1 MDDPVSE
8 PIKVLVADAHAP
20 THARVRHTLE
30 RDGGFVICAES
41 MSADQAVDATL
52 AADPDVCLVDVDL
65 PGGGISAVT
74 RMVALRPL
82 TTAIMLAVS
91 SRDSE
96 LFDSL
101 RAGASGYL
109 LKDRIDLELAD
120 ATRRVFA
127 GEASLP
133 GILVA
138 RLIEEF
144 RDREG
149 RRVRIADRQAARL
162 TGREWTCSSCCVKG
176 SARRR
181 WPTASSCR
189 ARPSAATSRPCSTSC
204 TCPIAVRPCG
214 CSNRADP
221 PRPHRRGAKIGAGG
235 LRARWRA
242 RSSRWTCRYPA
253 GWWPGSP
260 TTR

>member
-1 MDDPVSE
+1 VDDPVSE

-162 TGREWTCSSCCVKG
+162 TGREWDVLELLREGLS
-176 SARRR
+176 
-181 WPTASSCR
+181 TAEMADRLFVSRTTIRSHV
-189 ARPSAATSRPCSTSC
+189 AAVLHKLHVPDRGA
-204 TCPIAVRPCG
+204 AVR
-214 CSNRADP
+214 
-221 PRPHRRGAKIGAGG
+221 
-235 LRARWRA
+235 LFE
-242 RSSRWTCRYPA
+242 
-253 GWWPGSP
+253 
-260 TTR
+260 

>member
-1 MDDPVSE
+1 VDDPVSE

-41 MSADQAVDATL
+41 TSADQAVDATL

-162 TGREWTCSSCCVKG
+162 TGREWDVLELLREGLS
-176 SARRR
+176 
-181 WPTASSCR
+181 TAEMADRLFVSRTTIRSHV
-189 ARPSAATSRPCSTSC
+189 AAVLHKLHVPDRGA
-204 TCPIAVRPCG
+204 AVR
-214 CSNRADP
+214 
-221 PRPHRRGAKIGAGG
+221 
-235 LRARWRA
+235 LFE
-242 RSSRWTCRYPA
+242 
-253 GWWPGSP
+253 
-260 TTR
+260 

>member
-1 MDDPVSE
+1 VEVDDPVSE

-41 MSADQAVDATL
+41 TSADQAVDATL

-162 TGREWTCSSCCVKG
+162 TGREWDVLELLREGLS
-176 SARRR
+176 
-181 WPTASSCR
+181 TAEMADRLFVSRTTIRSHV
-189 ARPSAATSRPCSTSC
+189 AAVLHKLHVPDRGA
-204 TCPIAVRPCG
+204 AVR
-214 CSNRADP
+214 
-221 PRPHRRGAKIGAGG
+221 
-235 LRARWRA
+235 LFE
-242 RSSRWTCRYPA
+242 
-253 GWWPGSP
+253 
-260 TTR
+260 